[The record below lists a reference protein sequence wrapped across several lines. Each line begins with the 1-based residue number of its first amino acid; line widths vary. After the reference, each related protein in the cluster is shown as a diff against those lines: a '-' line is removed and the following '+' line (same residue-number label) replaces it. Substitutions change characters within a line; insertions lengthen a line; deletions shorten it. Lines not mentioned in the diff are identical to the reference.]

1 MKNCTLRVICL
12 LSIGIFGISFHV
24 FADTI
29 SSKEICCQSQPN
41 IISQQ
46 PDTVNFYVELN
57 GSIRQRL
64 VKNIMGDS
72 GDNPWLDSA
81 VVTVYYNNAVYKRV
95 LTTRRGKCN
104 FQLPLDR
111 VYTVEL
117 SKPGFVSKRFEV
129 NTKTPPNKRDAY
141 DFYFDMDI
149 FESIEGLDTKLLEK
163 PLAIVYYNVTN
174 NQFEYD
180 AAYTNRIN
188 RDLQLLYRNYYL
200 LEHSPKKKKK

>member
-117 SKPGFVSKRFEV
+117 SKPGFVSKRFEI

-188 RDLQLLYRNYYL
+188 SDLQLLYRNYYL

>member
-188 RDLQLLYRNYYL
+188 SDLQLLYRNYYL

>member
-1 MKNCTLRVICL
+1 MRNSTFQLVCL
-12 LSIGIFGISFHV
+12 ISIGILCSCNSLC
-24 FADTI
+24 ADTNT
-29 SSKEICCQSQPN
+29 STGGLTPFT
-41 IISQQ
+41 QQ
-46 PDTVNFYVELN
+46 QDTVNNYLEIN
-57 GSIRQRL
+57 GSIRERL

-81 VVTVYYNNAVYKRV
+81 IVTVYYNNAVYKRV
-95 LTTRRGKCN
+95 YTTRRGKCN

-111 VYTVEL
+111 IYTVEL
-117 SKPGFVSKRFEV
+117 SKPGYVSKKFEV

-149 FESIEGLDTKLLEK
+149 FEYIEGLDTKLLEK
-163 PLAIVYYNVTN
+163 PLAIVYYNITN

-188 RDLQLLYRNYYL
+188 SDLQLLYRNYYM
-200 LEHSPKKKKK
+200 LEHAPKKKKK

>member
-1 MKNCTLRVICL
+1 MRNSIFHMICFI
-12 LSIGIFGISFHV
+12 SIGILCSRTSLR
-24 FADTI
+24 ADANPTQ
-29 SSKEICCQSQPN
+29 KTFLQAQ
-41 IISQQ
+41 
-46 PDTVNFYVELN
+46 DTVNFYLEVN

-81 VVTVYYNNAVYKRV
+81 IVTVYYNNVVYKRV

-111 VYTVEL
+111 IYIVEL
-117 SKPGFVSKRFEV
+117 SKPGFISKKFEV
-129 NTKTPPNKRDAY
+129 NTKTPANKRDVY

-163 PLAIVYYNVTN
+163 PLAIVYYNATN

-188 RDLQLLYRNYYL
+188 SDLQLLYRNYYM
-200 LEHSPKKKKK
+200 LEHAPKKKKK

>member
-1 MKNCTLRVICL
+1 MRNSIFQIICL
-12 LSIGIFGISFHV
+12 ISIGILCSRTSLR
-24 FADTI
+24 ADANPTKETI
-29 SSKEICCQSQPN
+29 LQTQ
-41 IISQQ
+41 
-46 PDTVNFYVELN
+46 DTVNFYLEVN

-81 VVTVYYNNAVYKRV
+81 IVTVYYNNAVYKRV
-95 LTTRRGKCN
+95 LTSRRGKCN

-111 VYTVEL
+111 IYTVEL
-117 SKPGFVSKRFEV
+117 SKPGFVSKKFEV
-129 NTKTPPNKRDAY
+129 NTKTPPNKKDVY

-188 RDLQLLYRNYYL
+188 SDLQLLYRNYYM
-200 LEHSPKKKKK
+200 LEHTPKKKKK